1 MNYVPLKEAAKKH
14 NVDEQVLTQ
23 LISAGMINAKKEAGE
38 ILVAVDKNGNGG
50 PQTKEEIISAE
61 FAHLQGHLITISQAA
76 KKYELNRDTILGS
89 TTLNR
94 DAGEKPGAKA
104 AGLRERST
112 LKGALASFALSARC
126 FSVGQQAS
134 RFSADLPRR
143 IPLEVGTPSE

>member
-1 MNYVPLKEAAKKH
+1 MEGLLYFLPDHTKIHLRR
-14 NVDEQVLTQ
+14 
-23 LISAGMINAKKEAGE
+23 AG
-38 ILVAVDKNGNGG
+38 
-50 PQTKEEIISAE
+50 
-61 FAHLQGHLITISQAA
+61 
-76 KKYELNRDTILGS
+76 GS

-134 RFSADLPRR
+134 RFNADLPGRGR
-143 IPLEVGTPSE
+143 QPKYLAFNRTLRYSIRHPQKIKGRAAVHAQDPLPHTASIGAGGCCRPKQNLDWLNCKTKQCR